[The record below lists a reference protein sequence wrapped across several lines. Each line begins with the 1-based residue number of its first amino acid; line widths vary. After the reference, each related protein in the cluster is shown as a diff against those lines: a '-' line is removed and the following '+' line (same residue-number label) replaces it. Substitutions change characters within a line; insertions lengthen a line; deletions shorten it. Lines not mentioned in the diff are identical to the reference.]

1 MIRYPT
7 ILTIRNVPTAVID
20 VIFYRG
26 WKKCN
31 KGSRAKHINR
41 DARFLDFW
49 ILLKAL
55 NKAGT
60 GSGTIRNYTEQLPE
74 LLRICKIKRSTF
86 FTRKKWLIANN
97 LMHESGGHLFLHSY
111 KYLEPLYGIDT
122 TERYKI
128 PVYYDTTETNKQRLA
143 ELLYAEGEE
152 RKLELCKAAY
162 NKKMDAAPDV
172 RQAIINRAPK
182 YGINPEELR
191 NSETFR
197 QFHLFLQELSYS
209 QPGMEDIF
217 HLTHNCCD
225 ANPDLNMT
233 HAGIGRDNGFT
244 IQVKKPTKKK
254 KAKKQQTQSSDS
266 ADNKKKERKEK
277 VRYSCS
283 GAAHYE
289 RRIAKKGIIAVKEQQ
304 VIVSE
309 WRARKDEKV
318 FHASWVEERDGEKV
332 QETIWFKPKEKT
344 IIYKQ
349 AFQLKKTA

>member
-1 MIRYPT
+1 M
-7 ILTIRNVPTAVID
+7 PTAAID
-20 VIFYRG
+20 LHFYSG
-26 WKKCN
+26 WEECGEHVHAEK
-31 KGSRAKHINR
+31 KGSAKHTNPN
-41 DARFLDFW
+41 ARFLDTF
-49 ILLKAL
+49 ILLKAIAGGSSTIHDY
-55 NKAGT
+55 NK
-60 GSGTIRNYTEQLPE
+60 QLPE
-74 LLRICKIKRSTF
+74 LARICKIRRSTF
-86 FTRKKWLIANN
+86 FERIDWLIANK
-97 LMHESGGHLFLHSY
+97 LVRRSGGHLFLHKY
-111 KYLEPLYGIDT
+111 KYLEPLFGIDT
-122 TERYKI
+122 KERYKKT
-128 PVYYDTTETNKQRLA
+128 VYYDTRTTNKQRLA

-172 RQAIINRAPK
+172 RQAIINRAPQ

-217 HLTHNCCD
+217 HLTHNSCD

-244 IQVKKPTKKK
+244 IQVKKPIKKK
-254 KAKKQQTQSSDS
+254 KAKKQQTQSSEF
-266 ADNKKKERKEK
+266 ADNQKKERKEK

-309 WRARKDEKV
+309 WRARKDENIY
-318 FHASWVEERDGEKV
+318 HASWWEDTE
-332 QETIWFKPKEKT
+332 QTIWFKPKEKT

-349 AFQLKKTA
+349 DFELKKTA